1 MTRVGTPSTIAIE
14 RTRFSTPKSARE
26 VSRFSDDR
34 HIGYLEAAVT
44 QSFPGVLIAI
54 CFALSSVAQ
63 PIAQEAAT
71 QQVDP
76 RVPAT
81 HSRWNASSDSR
92 GTHAIEAPPHR
103 SDGPDLESSR
113 LETSGDRE
121 LKPQMNQPQ
130 QGRRKRLGPL
140 IPLMALG
147 AIVLFAW
154 LIAPRT

>member
-1 MTRVGTPSTIAIE
+1 M
-14 RTRFSTPKSARE
+14 SARE

-34 HIGYLEAAVT
+34 HIGYLEAAVR

-63 PIAQEAAT
+63 PIAQEAAS

-81 HSRWNASSDSR
+81 HSRSNASSHSR

-113 LETSGDRE
+113 LETSPDRE
-121 LKPQMNQPQ
+121 LKPKMNQS

-147 AIVLFAW
+147 TIVLFVW